1 MFSVNFTTIT
11 PLCQID
17 GGGDKITVKRMPVLV
32 DIDGSEPKFLQTP
45 VYTANG
51 FRGLLRRTGFELIL
65 EAMMK
70 NGMSGKDIG
79 GPTNFHLM
87 NAGGGNNYQD
97 QSISVENKV
106 REMNPLIS
114 VFGASL
120 AVEGKLIVDNLVPK
134 RHNGDHYDYCY
145 ALNEDS
151 GSIWSNIVG
160 VRTFIKKDDM
170 LDHTGNAVYMSSE
183 EIADWE
189 SHVSEN
195 QALRKATKDKGDEKV
210 KKETIKHIQEQEYV
224 ISGTTFYG
232 ALETKMPLTDIEK
245 GMIIRIL
252 ERVTHKRLGA
262 GVNSGH
268 GKIEYSI
275 EFMDGCSLV
284 SHYEDPNNLK
294 CKTSLVLNDEGKK
307 CVEAFDVWL
316 KNINAANVQL
326 DKILI

>member
-1 MFSVNFTTIT
+1 MFSVNFTTT
-11 PLCQID
+11 SPLCQID
-17 GGGDKITVKRMPVLV
+17 GGGDKITIKRMPVLV
-32 DIDGSEPKFLQTP
+32 NIDGSEPKLLQTP
-45 VYTANG
+45 IYTANG
-51 FRGLLRRTGFELIL
+51 FRGLLRRTSFELFL

-70 NGMSGKDIG
+70 KGMSGKDIG

-97 QSISVENKV
+97 QPINIENQV
-106 REMNPLIS
+106 RELNPLIS

-120 AVEGKLIVDNLVPK
+120 AVEGKLIVDHLVPK
-134 RHNGDHYDYCY
+134 RHNGDYYDYCY
-145 ALNEDS
+145 AINEDNR
-151 GSIWSNIVG
+151 SIWSNIVG
-160 VRTFIKKDDM
+160 VRTFVKKDDM

-224 ISGTTFYG
+224 IPGVTFYG
-232 ALETKMPLTDIEK
+232 ALEAKMPLTEIEK
-245 GMIIRIL
+245 GMLIRTL
-252 ERVTHKRLGA
+252 ERITHKRLGA

-268 GKIEYSI
+268 GKVEYSI
-275 EFMDGCSLV
+275 DFMDGCSIK
-284 SHYEDPNNLK
+284 SHFEDPNNLK
-294 CKTSLVLNDEGKK
+294 GKTSVVLNDEGKK
-307 CVEAFDVWL
+307 CVEAFDAWL
-316 KNINAANVQL
+316 KNTNATNIQL